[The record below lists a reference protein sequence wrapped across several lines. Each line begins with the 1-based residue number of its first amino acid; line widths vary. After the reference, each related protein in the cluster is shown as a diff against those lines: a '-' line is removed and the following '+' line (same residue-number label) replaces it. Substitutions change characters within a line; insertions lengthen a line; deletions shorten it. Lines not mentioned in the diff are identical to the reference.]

1 MTDKQIINPCN
12 TCDVEPPA
20 MKFKCPKC
28 EHNNDIEKFKKSLLY
43 IWSECVL
50 EIVSAKQYKDIQ
62 KLFKERIK
70 NV

>member
-1 MTDKQIINPCN
+1 MMFIHKSAHYLRKAITMTSKQIQGS
-12 TCDVEPPA
+12 CDVE
-20 MKFKCPKC
+20 K
-28 EHNNDIEKFKKSLLY
+28 IEKSLLY

-62 KLFKERIK
+62 KLFEERIK